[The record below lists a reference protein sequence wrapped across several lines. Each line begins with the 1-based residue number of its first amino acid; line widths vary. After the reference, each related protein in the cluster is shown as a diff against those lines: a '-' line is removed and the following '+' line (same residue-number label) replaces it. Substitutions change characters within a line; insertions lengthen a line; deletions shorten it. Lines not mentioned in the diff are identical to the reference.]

1 MPTYMILGGGGMLGV
16 QMALYLL
23 AHASHVH
30 VVSVGR
36 NPERPPAFSL
46 HRGIDDSRYEYHQL
60 HIAYEAHRLQE
71 LLEAKRPEV
80 IINFAAQGEEGAS
93 WTDSWRYFDTN
104 AVALAKIVEPLIDVP
119 WLKKWV
125 QIGTSAV
132 YGSFAGT
139 VTEEHPLRP
148 STPYAASKAAADFYL
163 ASVSR
168 VRNFP
173 VNILRPSN
181 LYGPGQQLHRIIPKT
196 ILCAL
201 LGRKLAL
208 HGGGMSRKSYL
219 YAEDLSR
226 AARLAAEHG
235 PSRAVYN
242 VGPKDATSI
251 RALVERVCE
260 KVGLPLQQVTQV
272 SPGRMGEESPCV
284 LDSSLIA
291 SELGWSQQV
300 DLDEG
305 LDRTID
311 WVKQHLDF
319 LKNQPTEFVLQ
330 P

>member
-1 MPTYMILGGGGMLGV
+1 LV
-16 QMALYLL
+16 AARQ
-23 AHASHVH
+23 
-30 VVSVGR
+30 
-36 NPERPPAFSL
+36 
-46 HRGIDDSRYEYHQL
+46 
-60 HIAYEAHRLQE
+60 
-71 LLEAKRPEV
+71 PEV

-104 AVALAKIVEPLIDVP
+104 AVTLAKVVEPLIGVA
-119 WLKKWV
+119 WLRKWV

-260 KVGLPLQQVTQV
+260 KVGVPLEQVTQV
-272 SPGRMGEESPCV
+272 SAGRMGEESPCV
-284 LDSSLIA
+284 LDSSLIT

>member
-1 MPTYMILGGGGMLGV
+1 MPTYMILGGGGVLGV
-16 QMALYLL
+16 HMARHLL
-23 AHASHVH
+23 VHASQVH

-36 NPERPPAFSL
+36 NPERPSAFSL

-71 LLEAKRPEV
+71 VLEAKRPEV

-132 YGSFAGT
+132 YGSFVGT

-208 HGGGMSRKSYL
+208 HGGGDVSEILPVCGGS
-219 YAEDLSR
+219 
-226 AARLAAEHG
+226 LAG
-235 PSRAVYN
+235 R
-242 VGPKDATSI
+242 
-251 RALVERVCE
+251 
-260 KVGLPLQQVTQV
+260 
-272 SPGRMGEESPCV
+272 SPGCGAWTLWGCIQRWTKGRDV
-284 LDSSLIA
+284 DSSF
-291 SELGWSQQV
+291 GGKGV
-300 DLDEG
+300 
-305 LDRTID
+305 
-311 WVKQHLDF
+311 
-319 LKNQPTEFVLQ
+319 
-330 P
+330 